1 MLESLKNVEKSTVEE
16 AVALG
21 GISVMLEQALVWSEL
36 FVSLVCCHFQNN
48 YHESTHKEGTIDHFL
63 TGILGG
69 AIVENSIILVV

>member
-48 YHESTHKEGTIDHFL
+48 DHESSHKEGTIDHFL
-63 TGILGG
+63 ARILGG